1 MIVPIVGNVTN
12 SITLDPTVWIFDERK
27 VLLEEAFNEEKQ
39 EKESEDEDTVKA
51 ASERFSR
58 AINPNSNDN
67 KGINKKDGEE
77 ILKNSYV
84 MPIHHFLGHAGIK
97 DDASNV
103 ILMSNGEEVSITL
116 SQLENC
122 YLLFAKDG
130 KALKEDG
137 PVHLYFKDGSNKE
150 QPIKNINKII
160 IQ

>member
-12 SITLDPTVWIFDERK
+12 PITLDPTVWIFDTRK
-27 VLLEEAFNEEKQ
+27 ILFEEAFNEEKQ
-39 EKESEDEDTVKA
+39 GEESKEDAIKA

-67 KGINKKDGEE
+67 KGINKKEGEE

-84 MPIHHFLGHAGIK
+84 MPVHHFLGNTGIK

-116 SQLENC
+116 SQLQNC
-122 YLLFAKDG
+122 YLLFAIDG
-130 KALKEDG
+130 KAIKEDG